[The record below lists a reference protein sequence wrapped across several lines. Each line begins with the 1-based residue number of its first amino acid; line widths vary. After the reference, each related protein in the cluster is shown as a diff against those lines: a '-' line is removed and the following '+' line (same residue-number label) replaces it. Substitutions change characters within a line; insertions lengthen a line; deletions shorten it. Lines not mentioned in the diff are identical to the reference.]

1 MWAQRD
7 WPGQGGLKGEG
18 AVVFPK
24 NSGCVVE
31 FLGAFCTDA
40 HQYPMKGV
48 LGIVDT
54 NIAIP
59 GETHGGHL
67 NCGNLAPSS

>member
-18 AVVFPK
+18 VVVFPK

-31 FLGAFCTDA
+31 FLGGFLHGCTSVSD
-40 HQYPMKGV
+40 
-48 LGIVDT
+48 
-54 NIAIP
+54 
-59 GETHGGHL
+59 ERGGWEL
-67 NCGNLAPSS
+67 QTQT

>member
-7 WPGQGGLKGEG
+7 WPGQDGLKGEG
-18 AVVFPK
+18 VVVFPN

-40 HQYPMKGV
+40 HQYLMKEVAGNCRHKR
-48 LGIVDT
+48 G
-54 NIAIP
+54 NP
-59 GETHGGHL
+59 GRD
-67 NCGNLAPSS
+67 AWRSP